1 MHIICKEKDY
11 YDFVGYGENGSEDV
25 TFDRRNMWV
34 IKPANSELYDKD
46 NILHV
51 IHSML
56 CTQNTELTE
65 RVIGVFIGFNLYI
78 IYISAEKDRKEKY
91 LNYQYEI
98 RPFKYNAELIAKR
111 ICYDIKHPKPI
122 DFVTIETSVW
132 DYLNYRLKTWKDL
145 NYRLKTWKDLKNYQN
160 AKTSKSHIA
169 EREYKEGNPNN
180 WKINPLFSKDWES
193 EKSNNK
199 IPILKNT
206 FIPKLVS
213 AEECY
218 RNIEEWLISQ
228 YNDVDQESEG
238 LTDVDKAI
246 NHGFD
251 KKTSFRNVK

>member
-34 IKPANSELYDKD
+34 IKPANSELYDND

-51 IHSML
+51 IHYML
-56 CTQNTELTE
+56 CARNTELTE

-78 IYISAEKDRKEKY
+78 IYISAEKGRKEKY
-91 LNYQYEI
+91 LNSYQYEI
-98 RPFKYNAELIAKR
+98 RPFKYTAELIAKR
-111 ICYDIKHPKPI
+111 TCYDIKHPKPI

-132 DYLNYRLKTWKDL
+132 DYSNWKLKTWKD
-145 NYRLKTWKDLKNYQN
+145 WKNYQN

-180 WKINPLFSKDWES
+180 WKIEPLFSKDWES
-193 EKSNNK
+193 EKLNNK

-218 RNIEEWLISQ
+218 RNIEEWLIAQ
-228 YNDVDQESEG
+228 HNDVDQESEG

>member
-11 YDFVGYGENGSEDV
+11 YDFIGYGENGSEAV

-34 IKPANSELYDKD
+34 IKPANSELYDND

-51 IHSML
+51 IHSIL
-56 CTQNTELTE
+56 SEKGTNLSA
-65 RVIGVFIGFNLYI
+65 RSIGVFIGFTLYI
-78 IYISAEKDRKEKY
+78 IQITAEENRKEKY
-91 LNYQYEI
+91 LNGWQYDI
-98 RPFKYNAELIAKR
+98 KPFKWNAELIAKR
-111 ICYDIKHPKPI
+111 TCYDIKHPKPI
-122 DFVTIETSVW
+122 DFVTIETGVW
-132 DYLNYRLKTWKDL
+132 NYSNWKLKTWKD
-145 NYRLKTWKDLKNYQN
+145 WKNYQN
-160 AKTSKSHIA
+160 AKTSNLVEK
-169 EREYKEGNPNN
+169 EYKEGNPNN
-180 WKINPLFSKDWES
+180 WKIKPLFERDWES
-193 EKSNNK
+193 QKKDGK

-228 YNDVDQESEG
+228 YNDKDQESEG

-251 KKTSFRNVK
+251 KKTSFRNIK